1 MKEKEQIKFSIII
14 PNYNKEEYVRD
25 TLDSVFNQT
34 YKNIEVIVVDDGST
48 DNSINIIN
56 EYNVKLLHT
65 NRKRAGGAR
74 NIGIDNASGDYLI
87 FLDSDD
93 YFSNDQVIEKLAST
107 INNQDLI
114 FLAFTRDKFGN
125 VYDVIEEHE
134 DISKKIENTKYLGC
148 PTKCFKKS
156 LLDNI
161 RFPEEKRYEDIIF
174 TLEAMCKAESY
185 GYFDESFFTYRSVP
199 NSNVTSEI
207 SSDTM
212 VDILEELIKIYRL
225 CTKYPKY
232 KINLLNR
239 IKKDRL
245 NIRLDV
251 LNHLIEFDENKFFD
265 YFN

>member
-34 YKNIEVIVVDDGST
+34 YKNLEVIVVDDGST

-56 EYNVKLLHT
+56 EYNVKLLHA

-74 NIGIDNASGDYLI
+74 NIGIDNATGDYII

-93 YFSNDQVIEKLAST
+93 YFTNEFVIEKLAST
-107 INNQDLI
+107 INGEDLI
-114 FLAFTRDKFGN
+114 FLAFTRDKFGK

-148 PTKCFKKS
+148 PTKCFKNS

-212 VDILEELIKIYRL
+212 IDILEELIKIYRL
-225 CTKYPKY
+225 CNKYPKY

-245 NIRLDV
+245 NTRLDV
-251 LNHLIEFDENKFFD
+251 LNHLIEFNENKFFD

>member
-74 NIGIDNASGDYLI
+74 NIGIDNASGDYII

-93 YFSNDQVIEKLAST
+93 YFTNDQVIEKLAST

-114 FLAFTRDKFGN
+114 
-125 VYDVIEEHE
+125 
-134 DISKKIENTKYLGC
+134 
-148 PTKCFKKS
+148 
-156 LLDNI
+156 
-161 RFPEEKRYEDIIF
+161 
-174 TLEAMCKAESY
+174 
-185 GYFDESFFTYRSVP
+185 
-199 NSNVTSEI
+199 
-207 SSDTM
+207 SS
-212 VDILEELIKIYRL
+212 
-225 CTKYPKY
+225 
-232 KINLLNR
+232 
-239 IKKDRL
+239 
-245 NIRLDV
+245 
-251 LNHLIEFDENKFFD
+251 
-265 YFN
+265 